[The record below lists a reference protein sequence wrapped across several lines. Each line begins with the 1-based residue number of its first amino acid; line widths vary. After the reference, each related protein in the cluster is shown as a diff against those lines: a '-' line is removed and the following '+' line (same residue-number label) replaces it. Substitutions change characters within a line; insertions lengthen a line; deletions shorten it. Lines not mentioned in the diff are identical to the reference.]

1 MEQEK
6 QTAKSVV
13 DQVVDGI
20 ISEIIDGR
28 LTPGSKLPTEMEQ
41 IGRAHV

>member
-6 QTAKSVV
+6 QTVKSVV

-28 LTPGSKLPTEMEQ
+28 LTPGSLSL
-41 IGRAHV
+41 IHI